1 MSRYKN
7 IIDWVHHII
16 NYFDFKNR
24 YVFKRETLWQIDF
37 LLPNSRILFIT
48 ILSKFKTNY
57 IRTKNNSGRIE
68 SVAKIKKIDNLNN
81 WQIHDMIAS
90 SESCVNFETAIYNSM
105 NVASRFG
112 ANSISV
118 LSRSTKL
125 TEQLEA
131 LGFFKIQKSH
141 LCYLQN
147 YNLNKV
153 NSTSKNVIRKKLP
166 SDEYSMFQLYNSNKH
181 QASAIVH
188 TLNFEHWKSL
198 VAGFNSGFKE
208 FVVEEH
214 GLLVCC
220 FRIKFDANV
229 VKIEILSYSSLNHD
243 LIDSILKMISSFNN
257 RTIYLLVSGEYT
269 KVEGVLL
276 ESGLQ
281 IVAEY
286 DLSIKWLA
294 NFIDN
299 RKNLKSRILNAG

>member
-7 IIDWVHHII
+7 IIDWVRRII
-16 NYFDFKNR
+16 NLFDFKNR
-24 YVFKRETLWQIDF
+24 YVFNRETLWQIDF
-37 LLPNSRILFIT
+37 SMPNSRMLFIS

-68 SVAKIKKIDNLNN
+68 TVAKIKNIDDLNN
-81 WQIHDMIAS
+81 WQIYDMIAS
-90 SESCVNFETAIYNSM
+90 SESCVNFETSIYNAM

-112 ANSISV
+112 ANSMSV
-118 LSRSTKL
+118 LSGSTKL

-181 QASAIVH
+181 QASPIVH
-188 TLNFEHWKSL
+188 TLNFAHWKSL
-198 VAGFNSGFKE
+198 VAGFNSGFEE

-214 GLLVCC
+214 GFLVCC
-220 FRIKFDANV
+220 FRIKIDGNV

-243 LIDSILKMISSFNN
+243 LMDSILKMIYSFNN
-257 RTIYLLVSGEYT
+257 RSIYLLISGEAT
-269 KVEGVLL
+269 KIESLLL

-281 IVAEY
+281 FVAEY

-294 NFIDN
+294 NFIDD
-299 RKNLKSRILNAG
+299 RKKLKSRILNAG